1 MTTQTWL
8 GCSIIHMTDGSY
20 TELVYDYFDNASFG
34 MGFQWNCL
42 LSSDMLQYSV
52 VLLQRAEDH

>member
-1 MTTQTWL
+1 M
-8 GCSIIHMTDGSY
+8 IHMTDGSY